1 MDIRIKFIFEPNSL
15 IMTENELSVLYVDDE
30 INNLQS
36 FKAAFR
42 RDFLIY
48 TAASA
53 KEGMKILNEVPIQII
68 ITDQRMPEMSG
79 VEFLEQIIPIYP
91 DPIRILLTGYSDI
104 QAVIDAINK
113 GQVYHYI
120 TKPWDE
126 EQLRNIIKKSLEVYA
141 LRGENKELV
150 KSLLRANEQLEFLLR
165 QKLLSWLR
173 RFI

>member
-165 QKLLSWLR
+165 QKLLS
-173 RFI
+173 